1 MGGGG
6 QRGVR
11 GTGDSVIGPCFKHLA
26 HLKGC
31 RWEGG
36 SGTSLEQYIPC
47 SSTSQVVPEDTEAER
62 STTSRASHLPRSLEV
77 RKRVTR
83 VGGVRELKG

>member
-1 MGGGG
+1 MSL
-6 QRGVR
+6 VHALS
-11 GTGDSVIGPCFKHLA
+11 TCPA
-26 HLKGC
+26 LKVWAEC

-47 SSTSQVVPEDTEAER
+47 SSTSQVVPEDTETER

-83 VGGVRELKG
+83 LGRVRELKG